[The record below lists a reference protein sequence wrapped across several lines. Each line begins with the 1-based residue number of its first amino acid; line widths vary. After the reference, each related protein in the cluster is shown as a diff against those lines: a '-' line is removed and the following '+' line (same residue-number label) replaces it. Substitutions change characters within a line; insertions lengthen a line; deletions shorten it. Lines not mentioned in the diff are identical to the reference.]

1 MIGCVWACGCV
12 TRGVDA
18 TPLAGSGSLSS
29 RDRALFV
36 TRWTSRELTDAL
48 EELKST
54 ALEVRQR
61 EREATQAAED
71 VKVQLKEVL
80 PPNHP
85 YTHAF
90 WKNDRCRVYVF
101 RLREGRARVVGGGEI
116 WCTARPFALR
126 MGAPFP

>member
-1 MIGCVWACGCV
+1 M
-12 TRGVDA
+12 
-18 TPLAGSGSLSS
+18 
-29 RDRALFV
+29 

-85 YTHAF
+85 STRAF
-90 WKNDRCRVYVF
+90 SKN
-101 RLREGRARVVGGGEI
+101 AVVGCTCLAYGKGCGRGI
-116 WCTARPFALR
+116 SCTARPFAMR
-126 MGAPFP
+126 MGAPFL